1 MEYPPES
8 NYSNSL
14 LPPTNDLN
22 NSQSNNNYE
31 QMIPVNNKINQ
42 ELDAMYNNATLP
54 SNYMGFFFF
63 SAISWLGLL
72 ISACL
77 TFALPDR
84 ELDEISVIWLHFS
97 FYKIDTSADSDTDI
111 ELLTLIK
118 SLMAINIQ
126 FYVFN
131 AIIILIYIMI
141 AISFGI
147 VIYSGCFKANNNFLN
162 ELLGVTTRFHFLPL
176 MFIIANFILGET
188 FDMDDDELENGRFYG
203 SFAAT
208 IFALLSLL
216 FISFQTKIQLS
227 SSIDIGLIKATYG
240 CLIAFLTYYL
250 VYLIWF
256 YKFYNDLKDKE
267 FDQDWNKS
275 GAIGGSISIGF
286 INILF
291 SLILKDPIISFINC
305 LICIGKA
312 VYFFDINED
321 LREAIYS
328 NNASGIIDIGMSILS
343 ALIMILLIMNL
354 LSMNNRPQIL

>member
-1 MEYPPES
+1 MEYPPE
-8 NYSNSL
+8 NNNSNSL

-31 QMIPVNNKINQ
+31 QMIPVDNKINQ
-42 ELDAMYNNATLP
+42 ELDAMYNNTTLP

-63 SAISWLGLL
+63 SAISWFSLL

-77 TFALPDR
+77 TFAFPDR
-84 ELDEISVIWLHFS
+84 ELDEISVIWLHLS
-97 FYKIDTSADSDTDI
+97 FHKIDTSAESDQDSI
-111 ELLTLIK
+111 YLTLIK
-118 SLMAINIQ
+118 SMMAINIQ
-126 FYVFN
+126 FYVLN

-141 AISFGI
+141 LIAFCI
-147 VIYSGCFKANNNFLN
+147 VIYSGCFKPNNNFLN
-162 ELLGVTTRFHFLPL
+162 ELLGVTARFHFLPL

-188 FDMDDDELENGRFYG
+188 YDTDDELENGRFYG

-208 IFALLSLL
+208 LFALLFLL
-216 FISFQTKIQLS
+216 FISFQTKTQLS
-227 SSIDIGLIKATYG
+227 SSIDIGIIKATYG

-256 YKFYNDLKDKE
+256 YKFYNDLMDGE
-267 FDQDWNKS
+267 FEKDWNKT

-321 LREAIYS
+321 LREEIYS
-328 NNASGIIDIGMSILS
+328 NDASGIIDIGMSILS
-343 ALIMILLIMNL
+343 ALMMILLIMNL
-354 LSMNNRPQIL
+354 LSMKNRPQIL